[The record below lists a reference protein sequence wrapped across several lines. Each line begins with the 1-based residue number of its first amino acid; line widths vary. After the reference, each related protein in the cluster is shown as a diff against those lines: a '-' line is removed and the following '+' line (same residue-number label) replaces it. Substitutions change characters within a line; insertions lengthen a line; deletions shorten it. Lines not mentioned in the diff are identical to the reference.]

1 MVEEMEDFSE
11 HRPDTRCPRR
21 CSIPIPAVSR
31 SLELDVHSS
40 DSYGYHSRST
50 SAAANS
56 AASRDAGE
64 ISGLVGRN
72 RRSDAIKSSSRP
84 P

>member
-50 SAAANS
+50 SAPQ
-56 AASRDAGE
+56 RLRIPPPLGM
-64 ISGLVGRN
+64 LVRYPG
-72 RRSDAIKSSSRP
+72 
-84 P
+84 